1 MLEQSSDN
9 ILMAFLKWVST
20 TLNPDNNPVGGE
32 L

>member
-9 ILMAFLKWVST
+9 ILMAFLKLVST
-20 TLNPDNNPVGGE
+20 ALNPDNPVGGE